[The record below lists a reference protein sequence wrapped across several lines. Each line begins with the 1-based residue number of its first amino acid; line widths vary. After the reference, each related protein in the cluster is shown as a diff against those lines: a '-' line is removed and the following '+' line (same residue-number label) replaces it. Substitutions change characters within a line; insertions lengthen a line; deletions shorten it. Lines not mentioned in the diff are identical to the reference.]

1 LSRQTLLLVAQL
13 VSGQQLYVHYIKS
26 WPNNQQGTTPQTHS
40 HTQFGKAIK
49 TICCG
54 CPVLLFVVLLPVLCC
69 FVVVAPS
76 WLTQVTYK
84 DFNALSSY
92 QLVRTEGQKAKRN
105 EKEKLD

>member
-1 LSRQTLLLVAQL
+1 MAHCIPIYSTYVY
-13 VSGQQLYVHYIKS
+13 GQRLFLYL
-26 WPNNQQGTTPQTHS
+26 
-40 HTQFGKAIK
+40 FG
-49 TICCG
+49 G

-105 EKEKLD
+105 EKAKLD